1 MAQTTG
7 NPLSPIYTKE
17 LPALDEVQSYS
28 LPDLQAFARHV
39 EDEVGLI
46 TEELRMFA
54 SYQQNQRDKE
64 HTAAGGLRD
73 DDDGVDDGA
82 AAHAQATTAAAV
94 GKRGRGQRYRRKSS
108 EQRSLILSVEDK
120 TTIAAQESER
130 LKGEK
135 ERAERLS
142 EDARELFRATLEE
155 ALNRTKEVKMEMAHF
170 RREVTGDKGVSADKV
185 LKYMAERPEELRRH
199 ISKTREK
206 IQQQQQQIQ
215 KYMGQLRQR
224 EDVGEAFHEI
234 DFSQLEIE
242 NHQFMERIEQKN
254 EELVELKG
262 TTTRTV
268 QTLNGLTDKLGAL
281 TSDQV
286 QLRKELKLRLEHVE
300 KLKAEIEQ
308 VKKEGAVA
316 QKKNTALKIQHE
328 SVKVPLVEDYIAQ
341 KAETYELQKAVQ
353 NWRRKV
359 EIANGHVAV
368 MKQQMLALR
377 KKLGVTT
384 MRSL

>member
-1 MAQTTG
+1 
-7 NPLSPIYTKE
+7 
-17 LPALDEVQSYS
+17 
-28 LPDLQAFARHV
+28 
-39 EDEVGLI
+39 
-46 TEELRMFA
+46 MFA

-377 KKLGVTT
+377 KKLGVSTT
-384 MRSL
+384 RSL